1 MTDPS
6 QRRIF
11 LRGAAQIALTSALA
25 PTAALAVQPA
35 AATAAARDAKA
46 AGRRTSPIPIAAAT
60 GA

>member
-6 QRRIF
+6 QRRSF
-11 LRGAAQIALTSALA
+11 LRGAAQIALTSA
-25 PTAALAVQPA
+25 PA

>member
-25 PTAALAVQPA
+25 PA

>member
-6 QRRIF
+6 QRRSF

-25 PTAALAVQPA
+25 P
-35 AATAAARDAKA
+35 AAARDPKA